1 MQKTASPT
9 GVTGT
14 GVANWSGTFMDG
26 YASRP
31 SWRRTFTKT
40 LLRKNRDATER
51 SRSFI
56 NKQLMITMKLTVL
69 LLTVAFLQVHATGV
83 GQTVTLTGKEMKL
96 QKVFTAI
103 QKQTGFV
110 VFYNQEIL
118 AGAKPVNL
126 AVRDIPLQ
134 DLMNMILKDQPVDYF
149 IKDKTIVLSEKK
161 IITSAPPKEDFLYLL
176 AAPPV
181 TGVILNAEGQPLAG
195 ASVKIKGTN
204 TGTVTDADGKFS
216 LVADPGQTL
225 VISFI
230 GFASQEIKVNESRLI
245 KITLQRSTNPLDETV
260 VVGYGTS
267 RRKDLTGAV
276 SSVNV
281 KEFKDVPFATIDQ
294 ALTGKAAGVQVV
306 QADGSPGGVA
316 KIRIRGGTSLL
327 GGNDPLYIIDGVQV
341 QVQNRYMQSAAD
353 IVSPVESFGSMG
365 GGDNSANT
373 ISGSF
378 ARGLNSLGG
387 LNINDI
393 ESIDILKD
401 ASATAIYG
409 SRAANGVVIITTKK
423 GKLNQKPVVEANY
436 YTGFSSAIK
445 EKLLNRDQYVMIMTE
460 AARNLNDIRASLNP
474 ALPPDATA
482 SAILADPAFLGTGNT
497 DWLDLVLRK
506 GITQNADLSIRG
518 GGSGSRYYTSL
529 SYNKNNGVVKGT
541 DYSRLAGKIN
551 LDNEITDRIRIVT
564 NLDFGFST
572 NNVTNGAYTQALFA
586 PPTMKAYNEDG
597 SVHVMDPEENGSY
610 GFEGFQSPLT
620 LLSGINRSNTVS
632 LLGSLALEYDIMK
645 GLKFRS
651 SASVNYNSYHQTN
664 YVPSTVLIS
673 DKAAGNWPG
682 SSNNGIATQAQ
693 SQSTDG
699 FFENTLTWDKQFNEN
714 NRINILGGTSW
725 QISKRNSF
733 SASGQGFPDD
743 VFLNNISSA
752 ALTLPATGVS
762 GQSSL
767 LSFYMRANYALYEK
781 YLFTFTGR
789 SDASSKFPKGN
800 RVGYFPSGGVAWRVS
815 QENFMNKVHWI
826 DELKL
831 RASAGYTGTQNIGD
845 NLFYTLYS
853 PVSYNGLNGMSPS
866 QLGNSGIKWES
877 TLQKDAGIDF
887 QMFKSRITGSFGYYE
902 KSTTGVLFPTNVA
915 SSAGFTEVTANIADI
930 RNRGLE
936 LTIKVDFMRNRDF
949 QWSGTF
955 NISGNRSKVLAL
967 SNEFTDPANPGV
979 YRYGN
984 TVLKVGEPLG
994 LLYGGIFEGVM
1005 KTQKEVDD
1013 YASHNLM
1020 SLYGVLNYLGIGDAR
1035 YTLDTPI
1042 YMGYSD
1048 LKYDIIG
1055 RAEPKY
1061 YGGYTNSITYKNFN
1075 LIALFTFSN
1084 GGDIYYLADVQNQN
1098 TVVRTNK
1105 GVRIL
1110 DRWTPDNPNTDR
1122 PRLVL
1127 GDGMYNTVQAN
1138 NNVYKAN
1145 YIKLK
1150 SVTLNYQFPKIILDR
1165 LKIANASIYASATN
1179 LFTITKYPGADPEVS
1194 NDPYSLI
1201 GGYSD
1206 TGGYPTVKQFNLGL
1220 RVGF

>member
-1 MQKTASPT
+1 MPIEAS
-9 GVTGT
+9 GVD
-14 GVANWSGTFMDG
+14 VANWSGSSEGLSTLL
-26 YASRP
+26 SR
-31 SWRRTFTKT
+31 RRTFTKT
-40 LLRKNRDATER
+40 LLRGYRNAAQK
-51 SRSFI
+51 SRSLI
-56 NKQLMITMKLTVL
+56 GKQLMIAMKLTVL
-69 LLTVAFLQVHATGV
+69 LLTVAFLHVHATGT
-83 GQTVTLTGKEMKL
+83 GQTVTLSGKDMNL

-110 VFYNQEIL
+110 VFYNREIL
-118 AGAKPVNL
+118 ADTKPVDVT
-126 AVRDIPLQ
+126 AHDMPLL
-134 DLMNMILKDQPVDYF
+134 DLLNMILKDQPVEYF
-149 IKDKTIVLSEKK
+149 IKDRTIILSEKK
-161 IITSAPPKEDFLYLL
+161 LIAPPAKQMMIRLYEEQ
-176 AAPPV
+176 APPV
-181 TGVILNAEGQPLAG
+181 TGMIVNNDGQPLVG
-195 ASVKIKGTN
+195 ASVKIKGTSI
-204 TGTVTDADGKFS
+204 GTVTDASGKFS
-216 LVADPGQTL
+216 LAADPGQTL

-230 GFASQEIKVNESRLI
+230 GFASQEYKVVAGKQINV
-245 KITLQRSTNPLDETV
+245 TLQRSANSLDETV

-267 RRKDLTGAV
+267 KRKDLTGAV

-341 QVQNRYMQSAAD
+341 QVQNRYLQSAAD
-353 IVSPVESFGSMG
+353 IVSPVESFGGMG
-365 GGDNSANT
+365 GGDNTANT

-445 EKLLNRDQYVMIMTE
+445 EKLLNRDQYIMIMTE
-460 AARNLNDIRASLNP
+460 AAKNLNNIRAGLNP
-474 ALPPDATA
+474 ALPPDAVA
-482 SAILADPAFLGTGNT
+482 SAIIADPDYLGTGNT
-497 DWLDLVLRK
+497 DWLDLVLRR
-506 GITQNADLSIRG
+506 GITQNADLSVRG
-518 GGSGSRYYTSL
+518 GGTGSRYYTSL
-529 SYNKNNGVVKGT
+529 SYNRNNGVVKGT
-541 DYSRLAGKIN
+541 DYTRLAGKVN
-551 LDNEITDRIRIVT
+551 LDNEITGKLRIVT
-564 NLDFGFST
+564 NLDYGFST
-572 NNVTNGAYTQALFA
+572 NNVSNGVYTQAMFA

-620 LLSGINRSNTVS
+620 LLSGINKSNTVS
-632 LLGSLALEYDIMK
+632 LLGSLAVEYDILK

-699 FFENTLTWDKQFNEN
+699 FFENTITWDKEFNEN
-714 NRINILGGTSW
+714 NRINVLGGTSW

-743 VFLNNISSA
+743 VYLNNISSA
-752 ALTLPATGVS
+752 ALTLPSTGVA
-762 GQSSL
+762 GQNSL
-767 LSFYMRANYALYEK
+767 LSFYMRANYALYER

-815 QENFMNKVHWI
+815 QENFMKNVPWI
-826 DELKL
+826 DELKI

-866 QLGNSGIKWES
+866 QLGNGGIKWET
-877 TLQKDAGIDF
+877 TLQKDAGVDF
-887 QMFKSRITGSFGYYE
+887 QLFKSRITGSIGYYE

-915 SSAGFTEVTANIADI
+915 SSAGFTNVTANIADI

-936 LTIKVDFMRNRDF
+936 FTIKADFIRNRDF
-949 QWSGTF
+949 QWSGTL
-955 NISGNRSKVLAL
+955 NIAGNRSKVLAL
-967 SNEFTDPANPGV
+967 NNEFTDPANPGV

-994 LLYGGIFEGVM
+994 LLYGGVFEGVM
-1005 KTQKEVDD
+1005 KNQKDVDD
-1013 YASHNLM
+1013 YLSHNLM
-1020 SLYGVLNYLGIGDAR
+1020 SLYGVLNYVGIGDAR
-1035 YTLDTPI
+1035 YALDTPI

-1048 LKYDIIG
+1048 YKYDIIG
-1055 RAEPKY
+1055 HAEPKY
-1061 YGGYTNSITYKNFN
+1061 YGGFTNSLTYKNFN

-1084 GGDIYYLADVQNQN
+1084 GGDIYYLADVQNQS

-1110 DRWTPDNPNTDR
+1110 DRWTPENPNADR
-1122 PRLVL
+1122 PKLVL
-1127 GDGMYNTVQAN
+1127 GDGSYNTMQAN

-1150 SVTLNYQFPKIILDR
+1150 SVTLNYQFPKSVLDR

-1206 TGGYPTVKQFNLGL
+1206 SGGYPTVKQFNLGI